1 MSWIQ
6 ERFGDQ
12 AEKLVKNIK
21 NKVVVSEEE
30 HKNRLDTCKNC
41 ENYNSLHMC
50 KECHC
55 YMPLKTK
62 FAVFNCP
69 LKKW

>member
-1 MSWIQ
+1 MGWLSDK
-6 ERFGDQ
+6 FGKQ
-12 AEKLVKNIK
+12 AEELVEKIQDK
-21 NKVVVSEEE
+21 IVVSEQD
-30 HKNRLDTCKNC
+30 HQARLAVCNSC
-41 ENYNSLHMC
+41 EKLSKFHMC
-50 KECHC
+50 AECHC